1 MNVTRLSKLK
11 KNATGFEVD
20 LENIPDIN
28 RKLAERRK
36 KLGIDYRVMATLLG
50 LGPDGAQK
58 VALWE
63 KGKGGKITHAKQKAI
78 ENLPDEIPYKDT
90 RKNPYF
96 KFIDLFA
103 GVGGIRLPFQEAGGK
118 CVFTAEIDK
127 HSKVTY
133 AANFGEVPEKDGDIT
148 RFSASEF
155 PKHDVLLAGFPC
167 QAFSQAGKKQGFMDT
182 RGTMFFEI
190 QRVLA
195 MHQPKAFLLENV
207 KQLKGHDNQR
217 TLKTIMAILRGEASI
232 EIPDDVQLSDEA
244 RASLGTKF
252 DYDVGYEV
260 LRARDFGVPQIRER
274 IYIVGIRRDKG
285 APANHERINEMFRR
299 VIENYKSKV
308 PLKEILIDD
317 PERTLDFTISDRL
330 WTGHK
335 ERRKRNRAN
344 GKGFGYSLFDRS
356 SEYCSTISARYYKD
370 GSEILID
377 QSELSRNPRKL
388 LPEEARALQGFPDD
402 FVINRVG
409 RPQIYKQFGNS
420 VAVPVIRAI
429 AAEMLDEA
437 KIRRR
442 KT

>member
-1 MNVTRLSKLK
+1 MK
-11 KNATGFEVD
+11 D
-20 LENIPDIN
+20 IPDIK
-28 RKLAERRK
+28 RKLAEARK
-36 KLGIDYRVMATLLG
+36 RLGVDYRVMATLLG
-50 LGPDGAQK
+50 LGPQGAEK
-58 VALWE
+58 VMLWE
-63 KGKGGKITHAKQKAI
+63 SGKGGKIPPTKQKAI
-78 ENLPDEIPYKDT
+78 EALPEDIPYMDT
-90 RKNPYF
+90 RKRPPF
-96 KFIDLFA
+96 RFIDLFA

-148 RFSASEF
+148 KFTASEI
-155 PKHDVLLAGFPC
+155 PEHDVLLAGFPC

-190 QRVLA
+190 QRILA
-195 MHQPKAFLLENV
+195 MHHPKAFLLENV
-207 KQLKGHDNQR
+207 KQLKGHDKQR
-217 TLKTIMAILRGEASI
+217 TLKTIMAILRGEASV
-232 EIPDDVQLSDEA
+232 EIPDDVQLTDEA

-274 IYIVGIRRDKG
+274 IYIVGIRRETG
-285 APANHERINEMFRR
+285 APANHERINGMFRR
-299 VIENYKSKV
+299 VIENYQSKV
-308 PLKEILIDD
+308 PLKDILIDD
-317 PERTLDFTISDRL
+317 PERTADFTISDRL

-344 GKGFGYSLFDRS
+344 GKGFGYSLFDRT

-377 QSELSRNPRKL
+377 QSELGRNPRKL
-388 LPEEARALQGFPDD
+388 LPEEVRALQGFPDD
-402 FVINRVG
+402 FVIDRVG
-409 RPQIYKQFGNS
+409 NSQLYKQFGNS

-429 AAEMLDEA
+429 ASEMLDESR
-437 KIRRR
+437 IRRR
-442 KT
+442 KA